1 MAKLF
6 IGMPIH
12 NGAPFLRQALTGLLE
27 QSYTD
32 FEIFIRD
39 NASTDESQE
48 IIHEFMAKDGRI
60 SYERQNVLVPANENF
75 CRVLSK
81 VNAPYFMLA
90 AHDDKHAPTFI
101 EKIITVLDMHEELV
115 GGFSL
120 YNTQNFASGTVETG
134 SIIEMP
140 ATGNFYNN
148 FRSFINAPVSSA
160 IYGIYKSSVLDIVKK
175 CFTSPF
181 DWSDVCTIY
190 KIFSVGNFFIYPEV
204 LFTAGIT
211 SEVRHHITFKKNFF
225 IFKGQMYEY
234 FPFLCHGI
242 FAILT
247 GSSLTLLE
255 KYDLV
260 KKHIKFI
267 LSSFLYFE
275 ARSPK
280 WLQFIV
286 RAIAMPWKEWGFR
299 RLSARAVDRLFP
311 VNRVEHNMLP
321 REQWLESILS
331 DFPTGSRILDA
342 GAGELDKKKYCSHLV
357 YVSQDFGQYS
367 GKGDGKGL
375 QTGKWDQSKLDIISD
390 IASIPEPDASFD
402 AILCVEVF
410 EHLPNPF
417 LALQEF
423 SRLCKPGGKLIL
435 TAPFCAF
442 THFAPYFYHT
452 GFSPYWYQTHLH
464 AYGFDIEELTPNGN
478 FSTYL
483 MQEVERIPEVVSRYT
498 NVTPTLFERLG
509 LHLVK
514 SLLSRMIA
522 VDTSSQEFAC
532 FGYHVVARKRG

>member
-6 IGMPIH
+6 IGIPVH
-12 NGAPFLRQALTGLLE
+12 NGAPFLRQALEGLL
-27 QSYTD
+27 QQTYAD
-32 FEIFIRD
+32 FEIFIQD
-39 NASTDESQE
+39 NASTDESHA
-48 IIHEFMAKDGRI
+48 IIQEFMKKDKRV
-60 SYERQNVLVPANENF
+60 SCERREVLVSVQENF
-75 CRVLSK
+75 CSVLSK

-101 EKIITVLDMHEELV
+101 EKIITVLEGHDELV

-120 YNTQNFASGTVETG
+120 YETQNYATGAVETG
-134 SIIEMP
+134 ATIEMP

-148 FRSFINAPVSSA
+148 FHSFINTPVPSA
-160 IYGIYKSSVLDIVKK
+160 IYGIYKSSALNMLKK
-175 CFTSPF
+175 SFTSPF

-211 SEVRHHITFKKNFF
+211 SEVRHHITFKKKFF
-225 IFKGQMYEY
+225 IFKGQKYEY
-234 FPFLCHGI
+234 CPFLCNGI
-242 FAILT
+242 VAILKA
-247 GSSLTLLE
+247 SSLTLVE
-255 KYDLV
+255 KYSLI
-260 KKHIKFI
+260 KKHIRFV

-275 ARSPK
+275 VRSPK

-286 RAIAMPWKEWGFR
+286 RAIVMPWKEWRFR
-299 RLSARAVDRLFP
+299 RLPAQVVNRLFP
-311 VNRVEHNMLP
+311 VSQAAHNMLP
-321 REQWLESILS
+321 REQWLENILS
-331 DFPTGSRILDA
+331 DFPDGYRILDA
-342 GAGELDKKKYCSHLV
+342 GAGELDKKKYCSHLA

-367 GKGDGKGL
+367 GEGDGKGL
-375 QTGKWDQSKLDIISD
+375 QTGQWDQSNLDIISD
-390 IASIPEPDASFD
+390 ITAIPEPDASFD

-452 GFSPYWYQTHLH
+452 GFSPYWYKAHLP
-464 AYGFDIEELTPNGN
+464 AYGFEIEELTPNGN

-483 MQEVERIPEVVSRYT
+483 MQEVGRIPDIASRYAG
-498 NVTPTLFERLG
+498 VTPTRFERLG

-514 SLLSRMIA
+514 SLLSRMVA
-522 VDTSSQEFAC
+522 VDTSSQEFTC
-532 FGYHVVARKRG
+532 FGYHVVARKRA